1 MASRELI
8 ESGLPVIAKIDF
20 LNSKVIAGTPEN
32 YKFVVTTTAADTVT
46 TIELFNSETIA
57 DNVPASILDD
67 VQGIIDAALLTAYN
81 SIKSGLEHLISDSEA
96 ELTALEEEV

>member
-32 YKFVVTTTAADTVT
+32 YKFVVATVGADTVT

-67 VQGIIDAALLTAYN
+67 VQDIIDAALLTAYN
-81 SIKSGLEHLISDSEA
+81 SIKSGLQGLISDAEA
-96 ELTALEEEV
+96 ELEALEEPI